1 MITNESIQRLKD
13 SINIVDL
20 ISNYIP
26 VHKNGANYMCV
37 CPFHADKNPSMAV
50 RENEGYFHCFGCG
63 ANGDAISFMQKYHN
77 LEFIEAVKELA
88 NIYGFILED
97 DKKTKI
103 IQNNDACKILNE
115 YYISELN
122 IRGNL
127 IAYLEKRKITRDLR
141 IKFNLGYAPSAND
154 TLRILQKSNI
164 ALEQALIEGVVKKN
178 DNGIYPSFI
187 ERITFPIYDNT
198 GYLVG
203 FGGRTL
209 NPQNPAKYVN
219 SPASKLFDKSSIFY
233 AYHLAKNDINKHKR
247 MIICEGYMDTISLHK
262 AGLTYSV
269 AVLGT
274 ALTEQHLKL
283 IKKDCFV
290 SLCFDKDAAGNAAAF
305 KAGVLLSKF
314 GYNAEVIRLKTY
326 KDPGEYIENN
336 EELKLKTELN
346 NTINI
351 ISFCIEYIFKKEL
364 NLDYIDKLSISKIE
378 PFLIKQAYSAVLN
391 YTNTI
396 DKFLA
401 NTHLKIF
408 CENYG
413 LDFDLLNGIKAK
425 VIDKKPQTKQTQSNS
440 LEDAIIY
447 FLAISKANFNIL
459 ILREYFHN
467 NLIDDVLNKNYA
479 NANMLEFLNN
489 IHPTK
494 KVDNILVFFNNLA
507 NYYASCNILNALLFK
522 NYAKELIKNHKL
534 IHSNDGL
541 KKAYHC
547 LVELIANHNKQ
558 LSDDERARLKDNIR
572 KLGE

>member
-1 MITNESIQRLKD
+1 MITNESIQRLKE
-13 SINIVDL
+13 SVNIVDL

-37 CPFHADKNPSMAV
+37 CPFHADKNPSMAI
-50 RENEGYFHCFGCG
+50 RENEGFFHCFGCG
-63 ANGDAISFMQKYHN
+63 ANGDAISFLQKYNN
-77 LEFIEAVKELA
+77 LDFIDAVKELA
-88 NIYGFILED
+88 NMYNFVLED
-97 DKKTKI
+97 DKKTKVY
-103 IQNNDACKILNE
+103 QKNDALVVLND

-127 IAYLEKRKITRDLR
+127 ISYLEKRKITRDLR

-154 TLRILQKSNI
+154 TLRVLQKANI
-164 ALEQALIEGVVKKN
+164 PLENALNEGVLKKN
-178 DNGIYPSFI
+178 ENGVYASFI

-198 GYLVG
+198 GFLIG

-219 SPASKLFDKSSIFY
+219 SPASALFDKSTIFY

-262 AGLTYSV
+262 AGLTYAV

-274 ALTEQHLKL
+274 ALTKQHLRL

-290 SLCFDKDAAGNAAAF
+290 SLCFDKDGAGLNAAF
-305 KAGVLLSKF
+305 KAGVLLSAN

-336 EELKLKTELN
+336 EELKLKSELN
-346 NTINI
+346 NAINI
-351 ISFCIEYIFKKEL
+351 ITFCIEYIFKKEL
-364 NLDYIDKLSISKIE
+364 ELEYLDKLSISKIE
-378 PFLIKQAYSAVLN
+378 PFLIKQAYLKVLE

-396 DKFLA
+396 DSFLA

-413 LDFDLLNGIKAK
+413 LDFNLLNVIKAK
-425 VIDKKPQTKQTQSNS
+425 VIEKKPQIKKTSNIQ
-440 LEDAIIY
+440 EDRIIY
-447 FLAISKANFNIL
+447 FLAISKANFNVL
-459 ILREYFHN
+459 ILREYFQN
-467 NLIDDVLNKNYA
+467 PLIDDVLDMNYA
-479 NANMLEFLNN
+479 SAGLIGFLNN
-489 IHPTK
+489 FSNAQKI
-494 KVDNILVFFNNLA
+494 DNILVFFNNLA
-507 NYYASCNILNALLFK
+507 NYYASFNILNASLFK
-522 NYAKELIKNHKL
+522 NYAAEIIKNLKL
-534 IHSNDGL
+534 IHSKEGL

-547 LVELIANHNKQ
+547 LVELILVHNKA
-558 LSDDERARLKDNIR
+558 LDEEEKEKLKDYIR